1 MEIICNQHRRRIQ
14 DYTDQIIK
22 GIILVIYYWYVVL
35 TARTDTSSMTIEWA
49 LSFLLNYPEVLEKA
63 RAKLDAQVGIDRL
76 VDEHDLSNLHN
87 IISETLR
94 LYPAAPMLVLHE
106 LSDDCKIGGYNIPRG
121 TILLVNAWAVH
132 KDPNVWDAPTSFK
145 PERFEG
151 FWLQPSKL
159 IPFVMGRR
167 SYPGSGL
174 AQRVVGLAL
183 GSLIQSFDWK
193 RIGEEEI
200 DLAKRTEVSM
210 PKAKPLEKTCFRN

>member
-1 MEIICNQHRRRIQ
+1 MIIIRNQR

-35 TARTDTSSMTIEWA
+35 TARTDTSSMTIEWG
-49 LSFLLNYPEVLEKA
+49 LSLLLNYPEVLEKA
-63 RAKLDAQVGIDRL
+63 RTKLDAQVGIDRL
-76 VDEHDLSNLHN
+76 VDEHDLSNLPYVHN
-87 IISETLR
+87 ISSETLR
-94 LYPAAPMLVLHE
+94 LYPAALMLVPHE
-106 LSDDCKIGGYNIPRG
+106 SSDDCKIGGYNIPRG

-132 KDPNVWDAPTSFK
+132 KDPNIWDDPTSFK

-193 RIGEEEI
+193 RIGEEKI
-200 DLAKRTEVSM
+200 DLAEGT
-210 PKAKPLEKTCFRN
+210 

>member
-1 MEIICNQHRRRIQ
+1 MIIIRNQR

-22 GIILVIYYWYVVL
+22 GIILVILMV
-35 TARTDTSSMTIEWA
+35 RTDTSSMTIEWA
-49 LSFLLNYPEVLEKA
+49 LSLLLNHPEVLEKT

-76 VDEHDLSNLHN
+76 VDEHDLSNLSYFHN

-94 LYPAAPMLVLHE
+94 LYPAAPMLVPYE
-106 LSDDCKIGGYNIPRG
+106 SSDDCKIGGYNIPRG
-121 TILLVNAWAVH
+121 TILLVNAWA
-132 KDPNVWDAPTSFK
+132 
-145 PERFEG
+145 
-151 FWLQPSKL
+151 PSKL
-159 IPFVMGRR
+159 IPFGMGRR

-200 DLAKRTEVSM
+200 YLAEGTGMSM
-210 PKAKPLEKTCFRN
+210 SKAKPLEKMCFRN